1 MKNGRI
7 TAIILDDEISVRNGL
22 LRHIR
27 WKQLG
32 VDSVETF
39 ESAEKVVV
47 YLKNHAPNIIISD
60 VRLPKMDGIRLVE
73 YVREKELR
81 CRIIFM
87 SAYSD
92 LEYFKEAIRLEAEAY
107 IEKPIRPEQMEEA
120 VRKAV
125 GKIRRDR
132 IQEEKAALA
141 ADILSEYTDQMGKRV
156 FKNLVHGIWEEG
168 LMESV
173 GGGKRQIGRGD
184 DFLCMIIKYK
194 RLSGEAEKL
203 KGLLEAY
210 FGRTRRVYDESRA
223 GILACLF
230 AFSRDE
236 YYTKAFAD
244 LERFLVD
251 FEEGR
256 FGPGSYFIAVSD
268 RRSGYGEASKLY
280 TQAACQL
287 QKFFFLGYGGLV
299 RQEADGNRV
308 ADPAKIPVKEFELA
322 LLEEEAGQALRI
334 AEEIYLYLKE
344 QTDSLPDQ
352 AKNIFFTLQLSL
364 LQESGM
370 KDELLGGETGT
381 DYLWTR
387 FGDFE
392 TIEECYGY
400 LQENIRSYFQNKE
413 SFLSGNLKID
423 RIVRYVRSG
432 FGNVNLSVRDIAE
445 DVGLTPQ
452 YMTAV
457 FKEKTGITLGQF
469 IRSTRLEHSRRLL
482 MASESP
488 LGAIA
493 QASGYGDANYWTK
506 AFRKEYGMTPSEY
519 RKRGRK

>member
-173 GGGKRQIGRGD
+173 GGVKGR
-184 DFLCMIIKYK
+184 L
-194 RLSGEAEKL
+194 AE
-203 KGLLEAY
+203 G
-210 FGRTRRVYDESRA
+210 TIS
-223 GILACLF
+223 F
-230 AFSRDE
+230 A
-236 YYTKAFAD
+236 
-244 LERFLVD
+244 
-251 FEEGR
+251 
-256 FGPGSYFIAVSD
+256 
-268 RRSGYGEASKLY
+268 
-280 TQAACQL
+280 
-287 QKFFFLGYGGLV
+287 
-299 RQEADGNRV
+299 
-308 ADPAKIPVKEFELA
+308 
-322 LLEEEAGQALRI
+322 
-334 AEEIYLYLKE
+334 
-344 QTDSLPDQ
+344 
-352 AKNIFFTLQLSL
+352 
-364 LQESGM
+364 
-370 KDELLGGETGT
+370 
-381 DYLWTR
+381 
-387 FGDFE
+387 
-392 TIEECYGY
+392 
-400 LQENIRSYFQNKE
+400 
-413 SFLSGNLKID
+413 
-423 RIVRYVRSG
+423 
-432 FGNVNLSVRDIAE
+432 
-445 DVGLTPQ
+445 
-452 YMTAV
+452 
-457 FKEKTGITLGQF
+457 
-469 IRSTRLEHSRRLL
+469 
-482 MASESP
+482 
-488 LGAIA
+488 
-493 QASGYGDANYWTK
+493 
-506 AFRKEYGMTPSEY
+506 
-519 RKRGRK
+519 